1 MLFKCKKTRCF
12 TSAAQKPRLRVVK
25 QPHSTTEGVIVT
37 PGQASARF
45 LAKDLGTLSCI
56 WL

>member
-1 MLFKCKKTRCF
+1 MLFKCKKTRYF
-12 TSAAQKPRLRVVK
+12 TSAAQKPRLRVMK